1 MIIKFCSTIS
11 ILNVEVI
18 TITRL
23 HIRFENKI
31 IPDSGC
37 LVCPI
42 LILNILCPLG
52 CDVINLKIHFTLLAM
67 MPFIKLTLHIL
78 CILLLGNIRL
88 STPFLFITFWKHFLP
103 VFLDNKI
110 LIFLRVSS
118 STALNISEENSYRR
132 SLNTR
137 LRQWI
142 SFQSCSFQSI
152 LNLKLLR
159 KTHFQ
164 PNKLKLSRWVLWI
177 H

>member
-1 MIIKFCSTIS
+1 MVFTPGTVNEMIIKFCSTIS

-42 LILNILCPLG
+42 LILHILCPLR
-52 CDVINLKIHFTLLAM
+52 CDVINLKIHFTLAM

-88 STPFLFITFWKHFLP
+88 STPFLSITFWKHFRP
-103 VFLDNKI
+103 VFSDNKI

-118 STALNISEENSYRR
+118 STALNISEENIYRR

-137 LRQWI
+137 LRQ
-142 SFQSCSFQSI
+142 
-152 LNLKLLR
+152 
-159 KTHFQ
+159 
-164 PNKLKLSRWVLWI
+164 
-177 H
+177 